1 MESDRPDAAVTTRH
15 TIPAEFDEFRRFA
28 DARGWGDGLPLVPP
42 TDDKVALMLGG
53 RDPKGTLGAIP
64 PGYGEATLE
73 VLAANAVMAG
83 CEPRAFPVIVA
94 AVEAMLEPQFNLAGV
109 QATTHPVAPLLVV
122 HGPVAAE
129 LGLNSGSGVL
139 GPGFAPNATL
149 GRAIRLI
156 LLNVG
161 LARPGQGDLSTHG
174 GPAKFTYCM
183 TENMADS
190 PWPEYHTS
198 VGFAERDSAVS
209 VIGLEAPH
217 NVEDHQ
223 STTGVRLVN
232 IVADAMR
239 QLGHN
244 SWVISKGNDF
254 LVLFGPE
261 HAQMLGRDGW
271 SREDVQR
278 YLYHRACRPV
288 AEVMESG
295 NWVGREWPVWMNALA
310 ERPEALVPPVRRPEE
325 IRVMV
330 AGGPGKHSAVMP
342 GFGSTSAVTKLVH

>member
-1 MESDRPDAAVTTRH
+1 MRARSRCAARRPRSRASNGSKPRELGPAMESDRPDAAVTTRH

-122 HGPVAAE
+122 HGPVPAE
-129 LGLNSGSGVL
+129 LGLNSGSRGL

-161 LARPGQGDLSTHG
+161 LARPGEGDLSTHG

-183 TENMADS
+183 TENMAES

-271 SREDVQR
+271 SRVDVQR

-288 AEVMESG
+288 AEVMEAG
-295 NWVGREWPVWMNALA
+295 NWVGRGWPGWVKAA
-310 ERPEALVPPVRRPEE
+310 
-325 IRVMV
+325 
-330 AGGPGKHSAVMP
+330 PG
-342 GFGSTSAVTKLVH
+342 

>member
-1 MESDRPDAAVTTRH
+1 VSRRH
-15 TIPAEFDEFRRFA
+15 EVPADLDQFRRLA
-28 DARGWGDGLPLVPP
+28 SERDWGDGLPLVPP
-42 TDDKVALMLGG
+42 TEESVAAMLAG
-53 RDPKGTLGAIP
+53 RDPSESVGAMP

-83 CEPRAFPVIVA
+83 CESNAFPVVVA
-94 AVEAMLEPQFNLAGV
+94 AVQAMLQPQFNLAGV

-122 HGPVAAE
+122 HGPVATE
-129 LGLNSGSGVL
+129 LGLNGGSGVL
-139 GPGFAPNATL
+139 GPGFAANATL

-156 LLNVG
+156 LFNVG
-161 LARPGQGDLSTHG
+161 LARPGKGDLSTHG
-174 GPAKFTYCM
+174 GPAKFCYCM
-183 TENMADS
+183 TENMVAS

-198 VGFAERDSAVS
+198 VGFGERDSAVT

-223 STTGVRLVN
+223 STTGARLVN
-232 IVADAMR
+232 IIADAMS

-254 LVLFGPE
+254 AVLLGPE
-261 HAQMLGRDGW
+261 HAQMLAGDGW

-278 YLYHRACRPV
+278 YLYHRSCRSV
-288 AEVMESG
+288 AEVMQSG
-295 NWVGREWPVWMNALA
+295 NWAGREWPVWMDALA
-310 ERPEALVPPVRRPEE
+310 EQPENLVPAVRRPEE
-325 IRVMV
+325 IRVFV

-342 GFGSTSAVTKLVH
+342 GFGSTAAVTWPVG